1 MRFLQQVATV
11 GESNVWISKNAAG
24 EDKLNKKLMVSA
36 IIGAVL
42 GVICIIGGSVRIGGF
57 AGNAI
62 MAIGNN
68 SLAYGSDTE
77 ADMKASDPQSHM
89 EAKHWA
95 AREKEQV
102 EIARCK
108 AEIVK
113 LDAQAAR
120 SYNTLDVMLTIVHKR
135 EKLQKQLEKLKS
147 KQQRE
152 EAKRLTE
159 IKRLKKEIKKKD
171 IRTYQ
176 EIILSPFGKDM
187 KDVALKSI
195 AVKYPEVAAELEP
208 GNKQKPKSKPKLESE
223 VVQSKNIIQ
232 FFDMEFVLIKP
243 GTFMMGSSADEPG
256 RDNDETQ
263 HSVTLTKKFYIQT
276 TEVTQGQWRKAMKSN
291 PSYFKD
297 SGEDCP
303 IESVSFDDCQKFI
316 RKLNK
321 QENTKKYRLPTEA
334 EWEYACRAGSKTAFT
349 NGDITKKEFV
359 HNANL
364 DQIGWYSAN
373 SERMTHPVGKKKPN
387 KWGLYDMHGNV
398 WEWCQDRYGRY
409 PYQYLIDP
417 KGSASGTRRV
427 FKGGSW
433 LNDAAQCRSANRFRD
448 IQSFKS
454 RYLGFRLV
462 MTAP

>member
-1 MRFLQQVATV
+1 
-11 GESNVWISKNAAG
+11 
-24 EDKLNKKLMVSA
+24 MVSA

-57 AGNAI
+57 SGNAI

-77 ADMKASDPQSHM
+77 ADMKASDPLSQM
-89 EAKHWA
+89 EAKHLT
-95 AREKEQV
+95 ARKKEQV

-108 AEIVK
+108 AEIAK

-120 SYNTLDVMLTIVHKR
+120 SYNTLDVMLTIVHQR
-135 EKLQKQLEKLKS
+135 EKLQKQLKTLKN

-152 EAKRLTE
+152 EAKRLTK
-159 IKRLKKEIKKKD
+159 IKRLKEEIKKND
-171 IRTYQ
+171 IRKYQ

-187 KDVALKSI
+187 QAAALKSI

-208 GNKQKPKSKPKLESE
+208 GNQKEPESKPESKSE
-223 VVQSKNIIQ
+223 VVHSKNIIK
-232 FFDMEFVLIKP
+232 FFGMEFVLIKP
-243 GTFMMGSSADEPG
+243 GTLMMGSSADEPG

-276 TEVTQGQWRKAMKSN
+276 TEVTQEQWRKAMKSN
-291 PSYFKD
+291 PSYFKN
-297 SGEDCP
+297 SGKNCP
-303 IESVSFDDCQKFI
+303 IESVSFDDCQEFI

-321 QENTKKYRLPTEA
+321 QENTNKYRLPTEA

-349 NGDITKKEFV
+349 NGDITKKDFV

-373 SERMTHPVGKKKPN
+373 SGRMTHPVGQKKPN

-409 PYQYLIDP
+409 PYQYLVDP
-417 KGSASGTRRV
+417 EGPSSGARRV

-433 LNDAAQCRSANRFRD
+433 LNDAVQCRSANRFRD
-448 IQSFKS
+448 IPSFKS

>member
-1 MRFLQQVATV
+1 
-11 GESNVWISKNAAG
+11 
-24 EDKLNKKLMVSA
+24 LNKNLMVSA
-36 IIGAVL
+36 IIGAIL
-42 GVICIIGGSVRIGGF
+42 GVICLIGGSIRIGSFVGY
-57 AGNAI
+57 AI
-62 MAIGNN
+62 MAFGNN
-68 SLAYGSDTE
+68 SLAYGSNTE
-77 ADMKASDPQSHM
+77 ADMKAPDPLSYM
-89 EAKHWA
+89 EAKHWV

-102 EIARCK
+102 KIARCK
-108 AEIVK
+108 AEIAK
-113 LDAQAAR
+113 LDAQAAK

-135 EKLQKQLEKLKS
+135 EELQKQLKKS
-147 KQQRE
+147 KNKQKRE
-152 EAKRLTE
+152 EAKRLIE

-171 IRTYQ
+171 IRKYQ

-187 KDVALKSI
+187 KDAALKSI
-195 AVKYPEVAAELEP
+195 SVKYPEVAAKLEP
-208 GNKQKPKSKPKLESE
+208 GNKKKPESKPKSE

-232 FFDMEFVLIKP
+232 FLGMKFVLIKP
-243 GTFMMGSSADEPG
+243 GTFMMGSSADETG

-297 SGEDCP
+297 SGDDCP
-303 IESVSFDDCQKFI
+303 IESVSFDDCQEFI
-316 RKLNK
+316 QKLNK
-321 QENTKKYRLPTEA
+321 QENTNKYRLPTEA

-349 NGDITKKEFV
+349 NGDITKKDCI
-359 HNANL
+359 HNTKL
-364 DQIGWYSAN
+364 DQISWYSVN
-373 SERMTHPVGKKKPN
+373 SERRTHPVGQKEPN
-387 KWGLYDMHGNV
+387 KWGVYDMHGNV

-409 PYQYLIDP
+409 PYRYLIDP
-417 KGSASGTRRV
+417 EGASSGRRRV

-448 IQSFKS
+448 ISSFKS

>member
-1 MRFLQQVATV
+1 M
-11 GESNVWISKNAAG
+11 
-24 EDKLNKKLMVSA
+24 NKKLMISA
-36 IIGAVL
+36 IAGAVL
-42 GVICIIGGSVRIGGF
+42 GVICIIGGNVRVGGF

-77 ADMKASDPQSHM
+77 ADMKASDPLSRM
-89 EAKHWA
+89 ETKHWS

-108 AEIVK
+108 AEIAK

-120 SYNTLDVMLTIVHKR
+120 SYNTLDAMLTIVRQR
-135 EKLQKQLEKLKS
+135 EELQKQLEKLKN

-159 IKRLKKEIKKKD
+159 IKRLKEETKKKD
-171 IRTYQ
+171 IRKYQ

-187 KDVALKSI
+187 KASALKSI
-195 AVKYPEVAAELEP
+195 EVKYPEVAAKLKPGKKKEP
-208 GNKQKPKSKPKLESE
+208 GTGAESKSE
-223 VVQSKNIIQ
+223 VVHSKNIIE
-232 FFDMEFVLIKP
+232 FLGMKFVLIKP

-297 SGEDCP
+297 GGEDCP
-303 IESVSFDDCQKFI
+303 IESVSFDDCQEFI

-321 QENTKKYRLPTEA
+321 QENTNKYRLPTEA
-334 EWEYACRAGSKTAFT
+334 EWEYVCKAGSKTAFI
-349 NGDITKKEFV
+349 NGDITKKDLV
-359 HNANL
+359 HNVNM

-373 SERMTHPVGKKKPN
+373 SGRSTNPVGQKKPN

-398 WEWCQDRYGRY
+398 WEWCQDWYAIY
-409 PYQYLIDP
+409 PYRYLVDP
-417 KGSASGTRRV
+417 EGPSSGKRRV

-433 LNDAAQCRSANRFRD
+433 LNDAAQCRSANRFRE
-448 IQSFKS
+448 IPSFKS

>member
-1 MRFLQQVATV
+1 M
-11 GESNVWISKNAAG
+11 
-24 EDKLNKKLMVSA
+24 NKKLMVST

-42 GVICIIGGSVRIGGF
+42 GVICIIGGSIRVGGF

-62 MAIGNN
+62 MVIGNN

-77 ADMKASDPQSHM
+77 ADMKAPDPLSHM

-108 AEIVK
+108 AEIAK

-120 SYNTLDVMLTIVHKR
+120 SYNTLDVMLTIVHQR
-135 EKLQKQLEKLKS
+135 EKLQKQLKRLKN

-159 IKRLKKEIKKKD
+159 IKRLKEEIKKKD
-171 IRTYQ
+171 IRKYQ
-176 EIILSPFGKDM
+176 EIVLSPFGKDM
-187 KDVALKSI
+187 KAAALKSI
-195 AVKYPEVAAELEP
+195 VVKYPEVAAELEP
-208 GNKQKPKSKPKLESE
+208 GNKKEPESKPESKPE
-223 VVQSKNIIQ
+223 VVHSKNIIK
-232 FFDMEFVLIKP
+232 FLGMEFVLIKP

-276 TEVTQGQWRKAMKSN
+276 TEVTQGQWRKAMESN
-291 PSYFKD
+291 PPYFKD
-297 SGEDCP
+297 GGEDCP
-303 IESVSFDDCQKFI
+303 IESVSFDDCQEFI

-321 QENTKKYRLPTEA
+321 QENTNKYRLPTEA
-334 EWEYACRAGSKTAFT
+334 EWEYACRAGSKTAFA
-349 NGDITKKEFV
+349 NGDITKKDLV
-359 HNANL
+359 HNANI

-373 SERMTHPVGKKKPN
+373 SGRITHPVGQKKPN

-417 KGSASGTRRV
+417 EGPSSGARRV

-448 IQSFKS
+448 IPSFKS